1 MFDDIGGKL
10 KPFAKVYTVIGM
22 GIVMIAA
29 IILLFSIGFLGFVYG
44 VIGCISVWAT
54 GAMMYGIGQA
64 VENTDAL
71 RKKLAPETLLPGSQ
85 ESETPVYQ
93 PTPKRKPWKCA
104 SCGMENQGHIAYC
117 NGCGTSR
124 AWSEA
129 QQKEE

>member
-1 MFDDIGGKL
+1 MFDDIGSKL

-71 RKKLAPETLLPGSQ
+71 RKKLAPETLEPEQ
-85 ESETPVYQ
+85 QREPVYQ
-93 PTPKRKPWKCA
+93 PAPKRESWSCV
-104 SCGMENQGHIAYC
+104 SCGTENMGHIAYC

-124 AWSEA
+124 AWFEA
-129 QQKEE
+129 QKNEE